1 MADFSL
7 ERHFARLA
15 AADFRDETILAK
27 RRQSFCQF
35 PHGSGSESAQEDEHA
50 PGVSPAGVAQRKKI
64 NRARAKSRR
73 DFAGVGPSGT
83 TKSWS
88 RPGSTSWA
96 PGCRGAICPGAFGLC
111 GAVYPRGWRR
121 CARGRCA
128 RRLAVVPQ
136 GAIGKRRPTDGLPI
150 MLHQGGS
157 NPPGRPGTQAIG
169 RTKGRSNRPSDWA
182 NAHWPNRTPAARSV
196 RQISVPEPGDMS
208 PGFASAANAALGG
221 ISTRKRRKDVAWL
234 RSNPMER
241 AARVCGRS
249 RFARMRTTETGGRVG
264 WRGEGRGFGGC
275 KPPLRPG

>member
-1 MADFSL
+1 M
-7 ERHFARLA
+7 
-15 AADFRDETILAK
+15 
-27 RRQSFCQF
+27 
-35 PHGSGSESAQEDEHA
+35 
-50 PGVSPAGVAQRKKI
+50 
-64 NRARAKSRR
+64 
-73 DFAGVGPSGT
+73 GPSGT

-136 GAIGKRRPTDGLPI
+136 GAIGKRRPTDGSPI
-150 MLHQGGS
+150 TLDQGGS

-196 RQISVPEPGDMS
+196 RQIFVPEPGDMS

-249 RFARMRTTETGGRVG
+249 RFARMRTTETGGGESDGEAKGAGSAVASRRSARASLQQSPFPEEIIFPRAHRDSNRGHEAQHVSALWAGWAWLRALWAKLLINLRV
-264 WRGEGRGFGGC
+264 RD
-275 KPPLRPG
+275 PG